1 MKTIRHR
8 RLVIALIVMLVGVL
22 VGLAWLVWPEPS
34 PKNLKLR
41 LKFLRTELVDGKTK
55 VLFEVQGAERY
66 EIHLVAFIYFYRN
79 DGFSVSHVFKNRIVY
94 TEPPQHYPE
103 APQHW
108 TEASFLNDQGWKVRA
123 DLEIILHKSKFFK
136 LPRVIKDTWEFRHSG
151 GSLFSIAKE
160 FWRGVDSRQVIDVY
174 ASDVITNASAIQSA
188 PEH

>member
-1 MKTIRHR
+1 
-8 RLVIALIVMLVGVL
+8 IALIVILVGVL

-55 VLFEVQGAERY
+55 VLFEVQGAEKY
-66 EIHLVAFIYFYRN
+66 EIDLVAFIYFHRN
-79 DGFSVSHVFKNRIVY
+79 HGLPVNFVFKNRIVY
-94 TEPPQHYPE
+94 TEPPQHDPE

-123 DLEIILHKSKFFK
+123 DLEIILHESKFLK
-136 LPRVIKDTWEFRHSG
+136 LPMVIKDTWEFRRSG

-160 FWRGVDSRQVIDVY
+160 LWRGLDSRQ
-174 ASDVITNASAIQSA
+174 AI
-188 PEH
+188 